1 MQMEWIGVIG
11 IGLIGMVIA
20 VLLRQYKPE
29 YAALVSLGVGI
40 LIVAMLCSDLA
51 PVFDE
56 MKAMLDSANLSL
68 EYIGILIKS
77 LGVCYLTQ
85 LASDA
90 CRDAGETAIGS
101 KVELA
106 GKITVLSLGL
116 PLFGKL
122 LEIVRKLISI

>member
-1 MQMEWIGVIG
+1 MEIAGVIG
-11 IGLIGMVIA
+11 IGLVGMVIA

-29 YAALVSLGVGI
+29 YATFISLGVGI
-40 LIVAMLCSDLA
+40 AIIAMLCVQLL
-51 PVFDE
+51 PIFDQVRD
-56 MKAMLDSANLSL
+56 MLDSVNLSL
-68 EYIGILIKS
+68 DYIGILLKS

-106 GKITVLSLGL
+106 GKIAVLSLGL
-116 PLFGKL
+116 PLFGRL
-122 LEIVRKLISI
+122 LEIVKKLIAI